1 MRRIRHFACVIT
13 WLAYFA
19 LVGRGAAAQ
28 AQKFEVASVR
38 IMQDR
43 EKLPMAQQMLFMSPS
58 GAAQF
63 TVRNVTLDF
72 LIAWAFKTGGSTQP
86 ITGKSAWM
94 DSTYYEVTAKPEGD
108 VGLGYDE
115 LRPMVQELLR
125 ERFHLTYHM
134 ETKKAKGYAL
144 LVAKG
149 GPKLTPTKG
158 AAQHA
163 YMMTNKLDAANAPV
177 STVAGLLGYAVGQA
191 VVDETGLK
199 GNYDMTLKYA
209 EMDATDSEL
218 PSIFTAVEEQLGL
231 KLVSQTVP
239 VEMFVIDHVDRVP
252 TEN

>member
-1 MRRIRHFACVIT
+1 MLRVRHFVCVVA
-13 WLAYFA
+13 WLASFA
-19 LVGRGAAAQ
+19 LAGHGTAEQ

-43 EKLPMAQQMLFMSPS
+43 DKLPVAQQMFYMSPP

-63 TVRNVTLDF
+63 TVRNVTLAF
-72 LIAWAFKTGGSTQP
+72 LIGWAFRTSGSMHSIEGMP
-86 ITGKSAWM
+86 AWM
-94 DSTYYEVTAKPEGD
+94 DSTYYDVTAKPEGD
-108 VGLGYDE
+108 KGLSYDE
-115 LRPMVQELLR
+115 LRPMLQELLQ
-125 ERFHLTYHM
+125 ERFHLTHHL

-144 LVAKG
+144 VVANG

-163 YMMTNKLDAANAPV
+163 YLMTGRVDAANVPV
-177 STVAGLLGYAVGQA
+177 SMVAGLLGHALGQT
-191 VVDETGLK
+191 VVDKTGLK
-199 GNYDMTLKYA
+199 GNYDMKLKYA

-239 VEMFVIDHVDRVP
+239 VETFVIDHVDRVP